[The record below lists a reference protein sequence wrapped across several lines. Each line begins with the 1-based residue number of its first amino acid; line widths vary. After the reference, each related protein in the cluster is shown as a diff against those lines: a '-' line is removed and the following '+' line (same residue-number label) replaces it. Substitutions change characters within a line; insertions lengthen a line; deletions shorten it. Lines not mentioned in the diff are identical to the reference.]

1 MERIRFGLWGVLYF
15 ALSVPLFG
23 QIRLEESFPEEVRR
37 DLTTVAEEVLA
48 VVQERMPG
56 DPPAGVR
63 PIVCFVRP
71 KGPITDSTSDP
82 SVYRIGLTVTGL
94 QYAQFAY
101 QFGHELGHVWLDPR
115 RTNGVLEILAVAI
128 SHQVL
133 VDLAKRWKR
142 GAPYPNWASYAPNFL
157 SYLDQEVSG
166 KLEKIP
172 DSVRAMVQEGRW
184 EEVGLYLRYRRPD
197 QDREATDRTL
207 NTLGAVALR
216 SEPVDWKEWVG
227 VGSRTDPP
235 PSRDGRF
242 RADLQLTGSGL
253 PSCLRRIG
261 RRRPTDFVAAR
272 FRTRPPENGGLVI
285 ADGTTWLWLREFP
298 KKKGLRPYRQI
309 RRRRPIDS
317 RYEAGQGEARGP
329 KGS

>member
-1 MERIRFGLWGVLYF
+1 MIAV
-15 ALSVPLFG
+15 ALATSLSG
-23 QIRLEESFPEEVRR
+23 QIRFDDSFPEAARR
-37 DLTTVAEEVLA
+37 DLTTVAHEVLA
-48 VVQERMPG
+48 VVRERMPT

-63 PIVCFVRP
+63 PLVCFLRP
-71 KGPITDSTSDP
+71 EGPIADSTSDP
-82 SVYRIGLTVTGL
+82 SVYRIGLTVTGR
-94 QYAQFAY
+94 QFAQLAY
-101 QFGHELGHVWLDPR
+101 QLGHELGHVWLDPR
-115 RTNGVLEILAVAI
+115 RTNGLLETLAVAL

-133 VDLAKRWKR
+133 VDLAQRWKTR
-142 GAPYPNWASYAPNFL
+142 APYPNWTSYAPQFL
-157 SYLDQEVSG
+157 SYLEETVS
-166 KLEKIP
+166 KQLETFP
-172 DSVRAMVQEGRW
+172 ESVRAMVKEKRW
-184 EEVGLYLRYRRPD
+184 EELGLYLRYRRPD
-197 QDREATDRTL
+197 QDREATDRSL

-298 KKKGLRPYRQI
+298 KKKGLRPYHQI

-317 RYEAGQGEARGP
+317 RYEAGQGEVRGP